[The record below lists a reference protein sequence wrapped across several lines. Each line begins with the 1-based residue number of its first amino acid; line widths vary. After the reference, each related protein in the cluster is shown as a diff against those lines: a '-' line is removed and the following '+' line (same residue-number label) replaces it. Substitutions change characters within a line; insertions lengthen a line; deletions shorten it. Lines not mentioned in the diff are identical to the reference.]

1 MNTIWECGLLLPL
14 PPHTHNSNSLAA
26 FLRISDIMSSNN
38 NIMQLKME
46 VLEDEAA
53 LLLNAIPNP
62 EDFAVERAAHD
73 DVPTNIDEPIPDAYD
88 EDVAMSD
95 VDEGTPPPFP
105 VIDAKPKRVV
115 LRDDSSNSGSDTE
128 SEDDSLSSSASSSS
142 SDTSDSEDDTAAV
155 KKEEVNSQIQ
165 NDSDGDFE
173 RLVENIRASGDGPTT
188 ADGGMLA
195 REWDFVVQENTL
207 GTTRKKNNRPPPGS
221 GPVLSAHTKSLIGEG
236 NQAYVDG
243 DLPRAIRIMLEV
255 IRIEPRSP
263 SAWAVLAQ
271 CYDEQKELT
280 KGLQLR
286 IMGAHLRMDAE
297 EWDRLAR
304 QSKAFGYPQ
313 QALYCWQK
321 GHQVNP
327 NNIAGLWDCAMLA
340 QEINDLRTA
349 RFAFL
354 GILARYPH
362 DLTILSLVRP
372 ILVTLGDLQTCTNLF
387 KATFEHH
394 KKLFPLGC
402 GPSTS
407 PSEEDIKPHLQELR
421 DVPGGGFGEMEV
433 LVLADLYTAL
443 GEHERAIEVV
453 RTGIRWL
460 QGRAEENWWDLCTDD
475 REYDPKEPAIVRL
488 LDEVNDIEAGFC
500 PLDINARHRLAVAR
514 IKMGDVAEGKVHAD
528 MILAEEMLDYAPLFT
543 EIADAYFEVDR
554 MPDARTI
561 YERLGSCEATTS
573 EDVLRKTALCMRAMG
588 DLAAAAEV
596 FETVRKYDPTNN
608 QLKMDLAEI
617 YEILEEPR
625 KALDLVYEVMD
636 SRRRRPRENP
646 TQDDTDADRVPPLI
660 GEKQKPPP
668 PKTMSQMKRLC
679 KPPRLS
685 HAELRALET
694 KKEEEAVAAYS
705 RVRELWAGMKAG
717 EEAAVVEWL
726 VEAKKLIEAFRETR
740 RLFSTSRVYRGM
752 FPVRRTKKRVREEEE
767 EEEQKRMVNR
777 LQLDIA
783 HKVNSRQQNK
793 GLYEA
798 SDVFRGIKTDEW
810 LQLFLQ
816 YAALLTQRGE
826 YDEGEEVLRHLLVSS
841 AYQQPVYQ
849 DRIRLGL
856 VACAAAVGKLSVV
869 VEQIRKIHTAHQWQ
883 NEPLRIFVAALSGGN
898 SAAAADAFL
907 NSPFQKYLH
916 REMVLADAAANRP
929 QEVVW
934 STSHRRFSV
943 NSGCAAGIDV
953 ALCSEDEDQ
962 EVVIPDKDKTM
973 KKQRLPDIARV
984 ANPVLPAI
992 YGQIALVGKSYQSAI
1007 YYLLMA
1013 HDQCPE
1019 DPAIA
1024 LSLAIASLGRASQRQ
1039 CDNRQHLVAQAMAFL
1054 SRYREHRAAAGEHAT
1069 SCEIEFNLGRAFH
1082 HLGLFSHA
1090 ARHYERAIADAGA
1103 EVCAIVLYPQMG
1115 DADFSQQENAGSCA
1129 KEAAFNLS
1137 LIYVATG
1144 ARKLAQGLVRRWLSV

>member
-1 MNTIWECGLLLPL
+1 
-14 PPHTHNSNSLAA
+14 
-26 FLRISDIMSSNN
+26 MSSNN

-115 LRDDSSNSGSDTE
+115 LRDDSSGSDTE
-128 SEDDSLSSSASSSS
+128 SEDDSSSASSSS

-155 KKEEVNSQIQ
+155 KEEEDSRNSHIQ
-165 NDSDGDFE
+165 DDSDGDFE
-173 RLVENIRASGDGPTT
+173 RLIENIRASGDGPAT

-195 REWDFVVQENTL
+195 REWDFLVQENTL

-304 QSKAFGYPQ
+304 QSKYALLPQ
-313 QALYCWQK
+313 SHKRCTVGKK

-488 LDEVNDIEAGFC
+488 LDEVNDIEAG
-500 PLDINARHRLAVAR
+500 
-514 IKMGDVAEGKVHAD
+514 MGDVAEGKVHAD

-554 MPDARTI
+554 MPEARTI

-596 FETVRKYDPTNN
+596 FEAVRKYDPTNN

-646 TQDDTDADRVPPLI
+646 TQDDADADRVPPLI

-694 KKEEEAVAAYS
+694 KKEEEAVAAYA

-717 EEAAVVEWL
+717 EEAAVIEWL
-726 VEAKKLIEAFRETR
+726 VAAKKSLLR
-740 RLFSTSRVYRGM
+740 RSARRGGCFSTSRVYRGM

-767 EEEQKRMVNR
+767 EEEQNRIVNR

-783 HKVNSRQQNK
+783 HEVNSRQKNK

-849 DRIRLGL
+849 NRIRLGL
-856 VACAAAVGKLSVV
+856 VACAAAVGKMPVV

-883 NEPLRIFVAALSGGN
+883 NEPLRIFVAALSGAGN

-916 REMVLADAAANRP
+916 REMLLADAAANRP

-943 NSGCAAGIDV
+943 NSGCAAGVDV
-953 ALCSEDEDQ
+953 ALCSEDEDE

-973 KKQRLPDIARV
+973 KKQRLPDIARSEK
-984 ANPVLPAI
+984 N
-992 YGQIALVGKSYQSAI
+992 YQSAI

-1054 SRYREHRAAAGEHAT
+1054 SRYREHRGATGEHAT
-1069 SCEIEFNLGRAFH
+1069 SCEIEF
-1082 HLGLFSHA
+1082 
-1090 ARHYERAIADAGA
+1090 
-1103 EVCAIVLYPQMG
+1103 
-1115 DADFSQQENAGSCA
+1115 
-1129 KEAAFNLS
+1129 
-1137 LIYVATG
+1137 
-1144 ARKLAQGLVRRWLSV
+1144 